1 MRSAAF
7 FPAIFADTDEF
18 YAERSD
24 LVMKRGLIGLF
35 LAIGCSLSMVFFI
48 LTSASLV
55 HPYII
60 IGCMFMYVFP
70 MSTAF
75 LYRRNPPSALEEQ
88 KAIIHRYVRQLVIL
102 VLGWNVL
109 AMMILPS
116 LDPNTRLIVISMFVT
131 VVLAHALPLSLFP
144 RYSVLILA
152 LNFIPLSLQ
161 LATLGEADIAP
172 LGITGVVF
180 TFTEMIVVVWL
191 YVINMASFRKK
202 HEDKDIVEPDL
213 SPIGFRQ
220 VKISSVFQKSPPSI
234 VLQLVTALLLV
245 VALRAPAI
253 EMTLWCWFL
262 AFVSM
267 QTLRTAVFLAYVSQ
281 ANSRHITRWRALF
294 AAGMIAS
301 QLVWFSFPFIFYSAL
316 SDFHLGIVA
325 GVLIVIAVLSSI
337 GLTSDRALLYANS
350 ALCIS
355 PPILFIASDINFWML
370 ASLGL
375 TAALTLFLVMESIHE
390 SAIRSLKGGLLHKLA
405 NYRARK
411 MEELNL
417 DLINARHRL
426 TEVNASLE
434 SQVLERTQELKHQA
448 NHDMLTGLGNRYRFT
463 NMVERA
469 LDEYHNDQSGFA
481 IYLLDLDRFKEIND
495 GLGHFAGD
503 HVIRET
509 AQRIRDACGDDH
521 VCARWGGDE
530 FVILQRYVSSRE
542 EIYRFSDDLVN
553 KLKMPI
559 ELSSG
564 PVSIGASIGVSVCPE
579 HGTTAEELLE
589 HADIAVYR
597 SKCMRGTVSIYN
609 DNWGVEAAERVHLAQ
624 ALRNAIESQGMDLAL
639 QPLIAMNTGK
649 LTGFEALARWPQTDN
664 APISPGVFI
673 PLAEECG
680 LMPMLGRWVL
690 QRACEMLQDIAP
702 DSDLRVAVN
711 ISVLQ
716 LLDVDFVSEVLDV
729 LKLTGLP
736 PERLELEMT
745 ENVFASDVEKI
756 RNVLSQLREQ
766 GIRISI
772 DDFGTGYSSISYL
785 LDFPLDTLKVDRS
798 FVTALNSGGEGIFS
812 SIIALAHGLELSVI
826 VEGVETQKELN
837 SVIRLGGEE
846 VQGFFFA
853 KPMMLPELEGW
864 LIEHRDTSFDIKQK
878 FPFVSLG

>member
-1 MRSAAF
+1 
-7 FPAIFADTDEF
+7 FAQ
-18 YAERSD
+18 
-24 LVMKRGLIGLF
+24 I
-35 LAIGCSLSMVFFI
+35 
-48 LTSASLV
+48 
-55 HPYII
+55 
-60 IGCMFMYVFP
+60 
-70 MSTAF
+70 
-75 LYRRNPPSALEEQ
+75 
-88 KAIIHRYVRQLVIL
+88 
-102 VLGWNVL
+102 
-109 AMMILPS
+109 
-116 LDPNTRLIVISMFVT
+116 
-131 VVLAHALPLSLFP
+131 
-144 RYSVLILA
+144 
-152 LNFIPLSLQ
+152 
-161 LATLGEADIAP
+161 
-172 LGITGVVF
+172 
-180 TFTEMIVVVWL
+180 IVVAWL
-191 YVINMASFRKK
+191 YCIDMKTLRKVNK
-202 HEDKDIVEPDL
+202 GKEVTEPDL
-213 SPIGFRQ
+213 TTVGLRR
-220 VKISSVFQKSPPSI
+220 VMISSLYLKSPPSV
-234 VLQLVTALLLV
+234 VLQLVVALLLV
-245 VALRAPAI
+245 ISLRTPEI
-253 EMTLWCWFL
+253 EGTLWCWFL

-267 QTLRTAVFLAYVSQ
+267 QTLRAAAFIAYVSQ
-281 ANSRHITRWRALF
+281 PYQYRMRRWRALF
-294 AAGMIAS
+294 ATAMIAS
-301 QLVWFSFPFIFYSAL
+301 QFVWFAFPFIFNAAL
-316 SDFHLGIVA
+316 SDFYLGVVA
-325 GVLIVIAVLSSI
+325 GVLIVVAVLSSI
-337 GLTSDRALLYANS
+337 GLTSDRALLYTNS

-355 PPILFIASDINFWML
+355 PPILFIAADINVWML
-370 ASLGL
+370 ASLGFI
-375 TAALTLFLVMESIHE
+375 AALTMFLVMESIHD
-390 SAIRSLKGGLLHKLA
+390 AAMNSLKGGLLRKLA
-405 NYRARK
+405 NYRAHK

-417 DLINARHRL
+417 DLTSARQRL

-434 SQVLERTQELKHQA
+434 SQVQERTQELKHQA

-463 NMVERA
+463 IMVERA
-469 LDEYHNDQSGFA
+469 LDEYRHDQSGFA

-509 AQRIRDACGDDH
+509 AQRIRDVCGEDH
-521 VCARWGGDE
+521 ICARWGGDE

-542 EIYRFSDDLVN
+542 EIYHFSDDLVN

-564 PVSIGASIGVSVCPE
+564 PVSVGASIGVSVCPE
-579 HGTTAEELLE
+579 HGTTAEGLLE

-624 ALRNAIESQGMDLAL
+624 ALRNAIESQAMDIAL

-649 LTGFEALARWPQTDN
+649 LTGFEALARWPQTDKSI

-690 QRACEMLQDIAP
+690 QRACEMLKDVAP

-716 LLDVDFVSEVLDV
+716 LLDADFVSEVLDV

-736 PERLELEMT
+736 AERLELEMT
-745 ENVFASDVEKI
+745 ENVFASDVEQI

-812 SIIALAHGLELSVI
+812 SIIALAHGLELSVV

-864 LIEHRDTSFDIKQK
+864 LIEHRDTAFDIKPQ
-878 FPFVSLG
+878 FPLVSLG